1 MSPSSAAPLQFHN
14 PFVAQVLNLTQQ
26 LRAYEYLPAAEQ
38 AALQQQQLHSLLLHA
53 HQYSPFWRQ
62 RLTVCGFDPRRV
74 VPGFLQRLP
83 ILSRQDVQESFEALR
98 ARWPGL
104 DDAGVSVT
112 TTSGSTG
119 QPVRVERANEIY
131 TPLYEALLWNEVLW
145 HGRDPTRKVAV
156 LGAGLK
162 DREQAAWGQFYA
174 LSGWHGACVVRKLD
188 DRPMMSHLAWLVEQ
202 RPDYLKCSPF
212 VASEL
217 AQLALN
223 NGITLPLRQITSQ
236 SERVAPSQRRICQAA
251 FGAKIVDRYS
261 CEETGLI
268 AIQCPEHDH
277 LHVLNATVLLEIVG
291 DDGRPCAPGQVGR
304 VLLTSLYSFAM
315 PIIRYDLGDLAEW
328 GEPCPCGKTLPVIK
342 RLWGRQR
349 HQALL
354 PTGALLPMPFLGDD
368 LGKVQAL
375 REFKI
380 TQYQGGELDLQVKTS
395 RPLTKA
401 EHDELRGYFNSNA
414 LQGLPLF
421 IREVD
426 EIDWG
431 LGWKREEFTRLDTAM
446 PVAKTATDTP

>member
-1 MSPSSAAPLQFHN
+1 MIAASAAPLRFHS
-14 PFVAQVLNLTQQ
+14 PFAAQVLGLTQQ
-26 LRAYEYLPAAEQ
+26 VRAYERLSAAEQ
-38 AALQQQQLHSLLLHA
+38 AALQQRQLHSLLQHA

-62 RLTVCGFDPRRV
+62 RLAACGFDPRQAA
-74 VPGFLQRLP
+74 PGFLQHLP
-83 ILSRQDVQESFEALR
+83 VLSRQEVQESFESLR

-104 DDAGVSVT
+104 EDAGVSVA

-119 QPVRVERANEIY
+119 QPVRVERANALY
-131 TPLYEALLWNEVLW
+131 APLYEALLWTEVLW

-156 LGAGLK
+156 LGSGLK
-162 DREQAAWGQFYA
+162 DRSQPSWGPFYA
-174 LSGWHGACVVRKLD
+174 LNGWHGTCVVRKLD
-188 DRPMMSHLAWLVEQ
+188 ERPMMSHLAWLVEQ

-217 AQLALN
+217 AQLALSH
-223 NGITLPLRQITSQ
+223 GITLPLQQIAIQ
-236 SERVAPSQRRICQAA
+236 SERVTPSQRRICLEA

-277 LHVLNATVLLEIVG
+277 LHVLNATVLLEIV
-291 DDGRPCAPGQVGR
+291 DEEGRPCVPGQVGR
-304 VLLTSLYSFAM
+304 VLLTSLHSFAM

-328 GEPCPCGKTLPVIK
+328 GEPCPCGMTLPVIK

-349 HQALL
+349 HRALL
-354 PTGALLPMPFLGDD
+354 ATGELLPMPFLGDD
-368 LGKVQAL
+368 LGKVTAL

-380 TQYQGGELDLQVKTS
+380 TQYKGGELDLQVKTS
-395 RPLTKA
+395 RPLTPG
-401 EHDELRGYFNSNA
+401 ELEELRGYFNSNA

-431 LGWKREEFTRLDTAM
+431 AGWKREEFMRLDSPMPTAL
-446 PVAKTATDTP
+446 TAPPA